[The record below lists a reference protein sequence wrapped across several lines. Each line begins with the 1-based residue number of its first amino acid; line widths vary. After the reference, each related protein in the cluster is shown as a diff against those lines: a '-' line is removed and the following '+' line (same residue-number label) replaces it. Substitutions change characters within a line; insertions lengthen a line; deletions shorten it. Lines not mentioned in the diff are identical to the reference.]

1 MKVLFVT
8 GDLRD
13 GDFLEHEIRKVG
25 SNIQVEISPDARDAA
40 SRLDP
45 SASYDL
51 VLIDALLSNG
61 ECQALINHI
70 RQQNLLLPVVVII
83 GPNGEDP
90 PGKLLAGGADDY
102 IVKRPNYVS
111 RMPALFQQALERYR
125 SRAQRRARTIRVL
138 YAGDM
143 ENARRHLGSVPFIEL
158 EAVVVNADGAVHRP
172 TGTHPTSLAC
182 DLVVLEDQA
191 LGVHVLKVLKDVT
204 TRWPDYPV
212 LLLLAPGQEDMALQ
226 ALRLGASDCII
237 KNGDYYERFLLSLDG
252 LIARRD
258 LVREKMA
265 LRSSEERLRMVIEF
279 VPTCVTLL
287 ASDGTF
293 LAMNWAGL
301 SLVGAK
307 HVDDVVGKNLF
318 SLVGPPQDERLRAYV
333 TRICSGERDSIR
345 MKWAGLDGVAREIEL
360 RAVPLRRDPNGT
372 TAALTIM
379 QDMSHAA
386 SGEEL
391 KELQE
396 RSERLSQALK
406 EAETA
411 RREVA
416 EQKRLAEESLA
427 TAEVKLAE
435 AAARQEGERARWES
449 ALHEA
454 RQKEQ
459 DTAAKGRL
467 VEDALRAAEEQLAEA
482 TAHQASARAGWESS
496 SKDLEQQLQSVD
508 EHRTM
513 LEEAL
518 LAAKSRYA
526 DLTETH
532 QAEMSQLETRM
543 AEVEQRAQAARDEK
557 NTLEEILHELQG
569 KHEAFVGTLRAEKTQ
584 AEAARDELAQRL
596 AAAEEQG
603 RAAGNELAAAQ
614 TRLAELPS
622 LMDSERAQ
630 WQNLR
635 QELEEGRGN
644 AEAQVAFMSDL
655 LRSAEE
661 RYSALRESFNAE
673 SARWEASRQESDRQQ
688 LELLTQRSA
697 LDAEKQAAD
706 QRVGEALAA
715 AENERSRLE
724 AARQGLELQRQS
736 ADEQRQLAEERVNRL
751 AEDLRAA
758 EARLS
763 ESAAGLQGERDAWE
777 AARTDLEQRIRD
789 AGAQIGNLEE
799 AVRTAQARQSEQ
811 SENHRAVEARWEQER
826 SELEGRLRSAEG
838 ERGALREMSRTVQLQ
853 LDQVVGGFDVERTHW
868 LTARQ
873 QLESRCQGL
882 EELESTRSQMLHAAE
897 ARLAETVGQFQVE
910 RDAWEAAR
918 HDLDQRLHAA
928 EAQQQALGE
937 ALRSEQARRCE
948 LEEAGGTARNEVDK
962 ARAELQ
968 DLVRSGEE
976 RRASLEA
983 SLAGFEKRVAELSER
998 SETERSRW
1006 DALRQELEQ
1015 QFHAAEREKAGLE
1028 ESLRS
1033 AHARCEELAA
1043 QLQVEK
1049 DQRQPM
1055 LLEIEENNRRAEES
1069 RAALAEELQAA
1080 QVARDGLSEQLRLRG
1095 EEYQRALREFDAQKG
1110 EVDRL
1115 RQLQRETI
1123 TRHQEL
1129 IRKWSSDFEHALTST
1144 VARCQQEE
1152 EERIQKIA
1160 AQQRAE
1166 RESLEEQLARS
1177 RAEHQ
1182 RLAEE
1187 AGSETR
1193 SLEAELKELST
1204 RQQNLV
1210 EGGLVAHALT
1220 TPDGRLLECN
1230 DAFARILGHES
1241 ARNALAAVPD
1251 MLKPVVDE
1259 NGGQAGRLSE
1269 AGPVVS
1275 VRCRTRRADGRPVV
1289 LQGYAGPLAGRK
1301 GDPPRVEWFFSDVT
1315 ERHVFEE
1322 ELRRSRRMEAVGRLA
1337 SDVAPALNDLLTS
1350 VEGLHSR
1357 LLGTEAGRAAGRD
1370 LADRMAKDTSRA
1382 RRLAHQLWMFSQKQD
1397 RKPEIL
1403 DLNSQLKEQE
1413 SILRRLTGED
1423 IDLRLSLNPEPQ
1435 RVSLVRQELEQALT
1449 TLVVIA
1455 RDALPAG
1462 GTVTLETGRV
1472 EVEGPD
1478 ETWGEGVL
1486 PGTYVQLAV
1495 SALGCG
1501 VRAASGTSTL
1511 EDLIRRNGGF
1521 SRIAN
1526 GQESETTIQVFLPR
1540 CPGEPSSD

>member
-1 MKVLFVT
+1 
-8 GDLRD
+8 
-13 GDFLEHEIRKVG
+13 
-25 SNIQVEISPDARDAA
+25 
-40 SRLDP
+40 
-45 SASYDL
+45 
-51 VLIDALLSNG
+51 
-61 ECQALINHI
+61 
-70 RQQNLLLPVVVII
+70 
-83 GPNGEDP
+83 
-90 PGKLLAGGADDY
+90 
-102 IVKRPNYVS
+102 
-111 RMPALFQQALERYR
+111 
-125 SRAQRRARTIRVL
+125 
-138 YAGDM
+138 
-143 ENARRHLGSVPFIEL
+143 
-158 EAVVVNADGAVHRP
+158 
-172 TGTHPTSLAC
+172 
-182 DLVVLEDQA
+182 
-191 LGVHVLKVLKDVT
+191 
-204 TRWPDYPV
+204 
-212 LLLLAPGQEDMALQ
+212 
-226 ALRLGASDCII
+226 
-237 KNGDYYERFLLSLDG
+237 
-252 LIARRD
+252 
-258 LVREKMA
+258 
-265 LRSSEERLRMVIEF
+265 
-279 VPTCVTLL
+279 
-287 ASDGTF
+287 
-293 LAMNWAGL
+293 
-301 SLVGAK
+301 
-307 HVDDVVGKNLF
+307 
-318 SLVGPPQDERLRAYV
+318 
-333 TRICSGERDSIR
+333 
-345 MKWAGLDGVAREIEL
+345 
-360 RAVPLRRDPNGT
+360 
-372 TAALTIM
+372 
-379 QDMSHAA
+379 
-386 SGEEL
+386 
-391 KELQE
+391 
-396 RSERLSQALK
+396 
-406 EAETA
+406 
-411 RREVA
+411 
-416 EQKRLAEESLA
+416 
-427 TAEVKLAE
+427 
-435 AAARQEGERARWES
+435 
-449 ALHEA
+449 
-454 RQKEQ
+454 
-459 DTAAKGRL
+459 
-467 VEDALRAAEEQLAEA
+467 
-482 TAHQASARAGWESS
+482 
-496 SKDLEQQLQSVD
+496 
-508 EHRTM
+508 
-513 LEEAL
+513 
-518 LAAKSRYA
+518 
-526 DLTETH
+526 
-532 QAEMSQLETRM
+532 
-543 AEVEQRAQAARDEK
+543 
-557 NTLEEILHELQG
+557 
-569 KHEAFVGTLRAEKTQ
+569 
-584 AEAARDELAQRL
+584 
-596 AAAEEQG
+596 
-603 RAAGNELAAAQ
+603 
-614 TRLAELPS
+614 
-622 LMDSERAQ
+622 
-630 WQNLR
+630 
-635 QELEEGRGN
+635 
-644 AEAQVAFMSDL
+644 
-655 LRSAEE
+655 
-661 RYSALRESFNAE
+661 
-673 SARWEASRQESDRQQ
+673 
-688 LELLTQRSA
+688 
-697 LDAEKQAAD
+697 
-706 QRVGEALAA
+706 
-715 AENERSRLE
+715 
-724 AARQGLELQRQS
+724 
-736 ADEQRQLAEERVNRL
+736 
-751 AEDLRAA
+751 
-758 EARLS
+758 
-763 ESAAGLQGERDAWE
+763 
-777 AARTDLEQRIRD
+777 
-789 AGAQIGNLEE
+789 
-799 AVRTAQARQSEQ
+799 
-811 SENHRAVEARWEQER
+811 
-826 SELEGRLRSAEG
+826 
-838 ERGALREMSRTVQLQ
+838 
-853 LDQVVGGFDVERTHW
+853 
-868 LTARQ
+868 
-873 QLESRCQGL
+873 
-882 EELESTRSQMLHAAE
+882 
-897 ARLAETVGQFQVE
+897 
-910 RDAWEAAR
+910 
-918 HDLDQRLHAA
+918 
-928 EAQQQALGE
+928 
-937 ALRSEQARRCE
+937 
-948 LEEAGGTARNEVDK
+948 VDK

-968 DLVRSGEE
+968 DLVLSGEE

-1015 QFHAAEREKAGLE
+1015 QFHAGEREKAGLE

-1069 RAALAEELQAA
+1069 RAELAEELQAA

-1241 ARNALAAVPD
+1241 ARNVLAAVPD